1 MDHRFH
7 NNRGVS
13 LLEVMCAIIILSIA
27 VVALYYMFNQGQV
40 LLMEQAHR
48 RLAFEKAQRRMAIFK
63 LLKDQDPTAIPYGT
77 TSGSDFLV
85 DPDEQNESPGLA
97 ADYEL
102 TVIDST
108 KYMFVKLE
116 YSWRERSGRQYGFV
130 VEDCF

>member
-1 MDHRFH
+1 MNHRLR

-63 LLKDQDPTAIPYGT
+63 LLKDQQPTSIPYGT
-77 TSGSDFLV
+77 TSGSDDLI
-85 DPDEQNESPGLA
+85 DPDEQNESPGLT

-102 TVIDST
+102 TVVDST
-108 KYMFVKLE
+108 KYIFVKLE
-116 YSWRERSGRQYGFV
+116 YSWTEQSGRQYGFV

>member
-1 MDHRFH
+1 
-7 NNRGVS
+7 
-13 LLEVMCAIIILSIA
+13 MCAIIILSIA

-63 LLKDQDPTAIPYGT
+63 LLKDQQPTSIPYGT
-77 TSGSDFLV
+77 TSGSDDLI
-85 DPDEQNESPGLA
+85 DPDEQNESPGLT

-102 TVIDST
+102 TVVDST
-108 KYMFVKLE
+108 KYIFVKLE
-116 YSWRERSGRQYGFV
+116 YSWTEQSGRQYGFV